1 VEQQEMRIAVMM
13 RARRLM
19 KKSRLKKWK
28 RTRSHCKLL
37 LSKRKRQEVTQRKAV
52 LMALTNLLATF

>member
-1 VEQQEMRIAVMM
+1 MRTVVMM
-13 RARRLM
+13 RAKRLM
-19 KKSRLKKWK
+19 KKSRLTKSK
-28 RTRSHCKLL
+28 RTRSHSKLL